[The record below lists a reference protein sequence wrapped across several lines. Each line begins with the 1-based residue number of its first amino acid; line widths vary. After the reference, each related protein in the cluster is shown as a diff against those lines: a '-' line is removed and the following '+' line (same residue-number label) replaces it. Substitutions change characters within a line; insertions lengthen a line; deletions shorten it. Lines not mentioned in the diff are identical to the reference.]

1 MFGPPMLPATP
12 APSLARVR
20 AVDGVALT
28 VSDAERAAEFYTRV
42 LFFEEMSDYELPGPD
57 SRVRIVRMRL
67 GDELMELIE
76 DPAAGRSLQRVAIV
90 VNDIEQ
96 AYLWLRRHRVQPVSS
111 PQADWNPET
120 AGIRTVH
127 FNDPDGHPS
136 SSSSFRPTRGPTGG
150 GVRQI
155 ASSLASTTRPPSTPS
170 CGRPPFRPLAAPR
183 RVTASREVVDR
194 GITGHR
200 RGAWRSSD
208 SDSSSREPGQIVGH
222 DQMVLGFARRLLV
235 RRRRA
240 SMPANVSTI

>member
-1 MFGPPMLPATP
+1 MLPATP

-42 LFFEEMSDYELPGPD
+42 LFFEKMSDYELPGPD

-111 PQADWNPET
+111 PRADWNPET

-127 FNDPDGHPS
+127 FNDPDGHPLELVE
-136 SSSSFRPTRGPTGG
+136 FPADKGADRWRRPTDRIFLGIDHSAAVDAELREAALSP
-150 GVRQI
+150 
-155 ASSLASTTRPPSTPS
+155 A
-170 CGRPPFRPLAAPR
+170 GRTEA
-183 RVTASREVVDR
+183 
-194 GITGHR
+194 GHR
-200 RGAWRSSD
+200 V
-208 SDSSSREPGQIVGH
+208 P
-222 DQMVLGFARRLLV
+222 
-235 RRRRA
+235 
-240 SMPANVSTI
+240 

>member
-1 MFGPPMLPATP
+1 MWVFGPPMLPATP

-42 LFFEEMSDYELPGPD
+42 LFFEKMSDYELPGPD

-127 FNDPDGHPS
+127 FNDPDGHPLELVE
-136 SSSSFRPTRGPTGG
+136 FPADKGADRWRRPTDRIFLG
-150 GVRQI
+150 I
-155 ASSLASTTRPPSTPS
+155 DHS
-170 CGRPPFRPLAAPR
+170 AA
-183 RVTASREVVDR
+183 VDAELREAALSPA
-194 GITGHR
+194 GHTEAGHR
-200 RGAWRSSD
+200 V
-208 SDSSSREPGQIVGH
+208 P
-222 DQMVLGFARRLLV
+222 
-235 RRRRA
+235 
-240 SMPANVSTI
+240 